1 MKVLAIVHGSNTRS
15 DVFADVILG
24 GGHELIEWNAT
35 LGNPPPPADAVIVF
49 GGAMHPDEE
58 DAHPWLRDEDG
69 LIRRWIADGT
79 PFLGVCLGG
88 QLLAKASNAR
98 VGWAR
103 EFEIGWHPVRT
114 TEAAADDPI
123 FSRLPPEFVAYQ
135 SHYHAFEVPERAVEL
150 ARNDVC
156 SQAFRI
162 GDRAWGLQFHPEV
175 SLETIERWLVEDD
188 EPRIDADAIRA
199 ESRERIGAWNELGR
213 TLCGAFL
220 DAAERTRA
228 LAA

>member
-1 MKVLAIVHGSNTRS
+1 MKVLSIAHGPNTRS
-15 DVFADVILG
+15 DLFADVIRG
-24 GGHELIEWNAT
+24 RGHEVVEWNMT
-35 LGNPPPPADAVIVF
+35 LRNPPPPVGAVIVF

-58 DAHPWLRDEDG
+58 ERYPWLRDEDA
-69 LIRRWIADGT
+69 LIRRYIGEKV

-103 EFEIGWHPVRT
+103 EFEVGWYRVELT
-114 TEAAADDPI
+114 DAAADDPI
-123 FSRLPPEFVAYQ
+123 FAHLPREFAAFQ
-135 SHYHAFEVPERAVEL
+135 SHYHAFEVPDEAVEL

-156 SQAFRI
+156 SQAFRV

-175 SLETIERWLVEDD
+175 SFETIERWLAEDD
-188 EPRIDADAIRA
+188 EPRIDPEAILE
-199 ESRERIGAWNELGR
+199 ESRRRIGEWNELGR
-213 TLCGAFL
+213 TLCGAFVEV
-220 DAAERTRA
+220 AERSTA